1 MAADSVFR
9 YGFELAEYSETFYSF
24 VRKKVRAGVI
34 RMTNPIDVGDVYDVD
49 AYIDIIDKAIQEK
62 GVDGLVTHYNFQ
74 STVDDVALIVKSIEA
89 ARQVSFK
96 YKKPVI
102 FSMFIG
108 KEHRVSIRE
117 MVEYPI
123 FTGPEQAL
131 KALRL
136 VYDFYHHTIRQTD
149 FEKYRHA
156 AGALSGNPS
165 RFLDPGQAFDLLR
178 SYNISAADYR
188 IVSTADEGV
197 KAAREMGYPV
207 VLKVARPHI
216 LHKTE
221 EKGVKLNIESDDEL
235 KSSFQ
240 EMKGDA
246 FLIQKMAPSGQEV
259 IIGGKRDPDFGPVI
273 LFGLGGI
280 FVEVLKDVSLRVAPV
295 DHDEAASMID
305 EIKGVRLLDGF
316 RGQALADKEA
326 LTEILVNVSKLLA
339 EHPEIE
345 NLDINPLVVW
355 ESGKGCVA
363 VDAKVEVMS

>member
-1 MAADSVFR
+1 MTG
-9 YGFELAEYSETFYSF
+9 GF
-24 VRKKVRAGVI
+24 
-34 RMTNPIDVGDVYDVD
+34 
-49 AYIDIIDKAIQEK
+49 
-62 GVDGLVTHYNFQ
+62 
-74 STVDDVALIVKSIEA
+74 
-89 ARQVSFK
+89 
-96 YKKPVI
+96 
-102 FSMFIG
+102 
-108 KEHRVSIRE
+108 
-117 MVEYPI
+117 
-123 FTGPEQAL
+123 QAL
-131 KALRL
+131 TA
-136 VYDFYHHTIRQTD
+136 V
-149 FEKYRHA
+149 
-156 AGALSGNPS
+156 
-165 RFLDPGQAFDLLR
+165 AFFQPQDAQQRAIGLLR
-178 SYNISAADYR
+178 
-188 IVSTADEGV
+188 
-197 KAAREMGYPV
+197 YPV
-207 VLKVARPHI
+207 VLKAARPHI

-221 EKGVKLNIESDDEL
+221 EKGVKLNIGSDDEL

-305 EIKGVRLLDGF
+305 EIKGVCLLDGF